1 MEFLIKSNLFAILNI
16 FFRFEFSGQDYDED
30 ELEKELEELEQQE
43 LDEHLLSV
51 NTDEHA
57 LPDVPTGDIT
67 IPAAAMEQNH
77 KSK

>member
-1 MEFLIKSNLFAILNI
+1 MNI
-16 FFRFEFSGQDYDED
+16 FFHFEFSGQDYDED

-67 IPAAAMEQNH
+67 AAAMEQNR